1 MLTCFQGCT
10 CPHKGREVDNIESV
24 KMVRYL
30 PISDQRLDKIRAET
44 RKDQF
49 LRELSE
55 AILVRWPDNKE
66 DAPALT
72 HSYFSMCDELTTQ
85 DGLVFKF
92 HHDI

>member
-1 MLTCFQGCT
+1 M
-10 CPHKGREVDNIESV
+10 DNIESV